1 MGLQVKSI
9 GKKALI
15 VTGRSSAKMTG
26 HLDMVTK
33 SLEQEGI
40 EWLAFDEVESNPLT
54 TTVERR
60 G

>member
-1 MGLQVKSI
+1 VKSI